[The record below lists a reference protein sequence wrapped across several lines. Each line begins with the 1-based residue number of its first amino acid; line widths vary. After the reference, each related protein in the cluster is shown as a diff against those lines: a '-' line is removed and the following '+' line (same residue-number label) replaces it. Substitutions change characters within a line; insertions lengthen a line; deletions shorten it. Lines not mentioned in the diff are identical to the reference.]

1 MKKLSIILND
11 STFKKLKQKS
21 IDESNKTDKFV
32 SMGDL
37 VLPDIEK
44 KFGK

>member
-1 MKKLSIILND
+1 MKKLSISISD
-11 STFKKLKQKS
+11 STFKKLRQKS
-21 IDESNKTDKFV
+21 VDESNKTGKFV

>member
-1 MKKLSIILND
+1 MKKLSINL
-11 STFKKLKQKS
+11 SEATFNKLKQKS
-21 IDESNKTDKFV
+21 MDESKRTGEFV
-32 SMGDL
+32 SMVDL